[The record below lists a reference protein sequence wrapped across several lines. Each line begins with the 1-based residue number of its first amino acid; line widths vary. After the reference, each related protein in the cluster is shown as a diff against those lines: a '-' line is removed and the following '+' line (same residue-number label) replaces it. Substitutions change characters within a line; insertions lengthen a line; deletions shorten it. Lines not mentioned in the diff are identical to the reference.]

1 MSQLLIDAG
10 NTRIKWALAD
20 IKAVPA
26 GSAPTRAPTPAPAP
40 VWQQIASVSHAELD
54 TLKTC
59 WQGMRFTRALIS
71 NVAGAS
77 IKEKLTALLQEV
89 QPDLHINWFASQ
101 EDIAGLHNGYRNP
114 AQLGCD
120 RLASMIGAH
129 YLFPQQ
135 SLIVA
140 TCGTATTVDA
150 VTTDGVF
157 KGGMILPGLKLMA
170 ESLARNTAQ
179 LPQVAESTEIAK
191 VFADNTDQAIVSG
204 CISAQVGAIAR
215 AFNTLEQ
222 QEKKTVNCVIS
233 GGAASYLLHHLG
245 IPYQYV
251 DNLVLTGLFVVAQ
264 SSPDR

>member
-1 MSQLLIDAG
+1 MKKEKTGMTQLFIDAG
-10 NTRIKWALAD
+10 NTRVKWAIA
-20 IKAVPA
+20 APETVTA
-26 GSAPTRAPTPAPAP
+26 GVAPA
-40 VWQQIASVSHAELD
+40 WQQIASVSHTELD
-54 TLKTC
+54 SLKTS
-59 WQGMRFTRALIS
+59 WHGIEFNRVLIS
-71 NVAGAS
+71 NVAGAG
-77 IKEKLTALLQEV
+77 IKDKLTALLEEI
-89 QPDLHINWFASQ
+89 QPGVAIEWFASQ
-101 EDIAGLHNGYRNP
+101 ENIAGLRNGYRNP

-150 VTTDGVF
+150 VTAAGLF

-179 LPQVAESTEIAK
+179 LPQVAESTDIAK
-191 VFADNTDQAIVSG
+191 VFADNTDHAIISG
-204 CISAQVGAIAR
+204 CICAQVGAILR
-215 AFNTLEQ
+215 AVDTLEK
-222 QEKKTVNCVIS
+222 QESQSIKCVIS
-233 GGAASYLLHHLG
+233 GGAAPYLLSHLG
-245 IPYQYV
+245 IPYQHV

>member
-1 MSQLLIDAG
+1 MQLLIDAG
-10 NTRIKWALAD
+10 NTKIKWATVSLDAESA
-20 IKAVPA
+20 KSVAAKSVPVN
-26 GSAPTRAPTPAPAP
+26 SAA

-54 TLKTC
+54 SLKTS
-59 WQGMRFTRALIS
+59 WQDMHFARVMIS

-77 IKEKLTALLQEV
+77 IKEKLTALLQEM
-89 QPDLHINWFASQ
+89 QPDLQIDWFASQ

-150 VTTDGVF
+150 VTAQGIF

-179 LPQVAESTEIAK
+179 LPQVAESTDIAK

-204 CISAQVGAIAR
+204 CISAQVGAIVR
-215 AFNTLEQ
+215 AVNTLEQ
-222 QEKKTVNCVIS
+222 QENKAINCVIS
-233 GGAASYLLHHLG
+233 GGAAPYLLSHLG

-264 SSPDR
+264 SSPD